1 MNARL
6 QARSSVPASER
17 SESHARARACTWKA
31 HRALTTAE
39 NRCLP
44 SVLDVRLY
52 TKRSS
57 LTPTRA
63 RTTNV
68 PCEEDEQRTAC
79 GRIARADLQGFLYLC
94 KGRGGESRTAHR
106 YLPHTIHEVRGHR
119 EIAPSHS
126 DRRACASSTHI
137 TGARVALR
145 KLSASRDE

>member
-6 QARSSVPASER
+6 QARSSVSASER
-17 SESHARARACTWKA
+17 SESHARAACLCTWKA

-79 GRIARADLQGFLYLC
+79 GRTTTSSRADLH
-94 KGRGGESRTAHR
+94 RGSFTCVKAEAVRVA
-106 YLPHTIHEVRGHR
+106 PHTAIYH
-119 EIAPSHS
+119 
-126 DRRACASSTHI
+126 TQF
-137 TGARVALR
+137 T
-145 KLSASRDE
+145 K